1 MCFQK
6 DFSSL
11 KRRKNGRKSTDF
23 QQNVLKLWEIGLR
36 SKLVEYSLENLK
48 KVAKKVKKSV
58 DKSNWFWYYVK
69 ALERAAPKNRLM
81 TGRTKHFVN

>member
-1 MCFQK
+1 MSIFPLEK
-6 DFSSL
+6 F
-11 KRRKNGRKSTDF
+11 RN
-23 QQNVLKLWEIGLR
+23 
-36 SKLVEYSLENLK
+36 EYSSENLK

-58 DKSNWFWYYVK
+58 DKWNWFWYYVK